1 MKLQAVSRSLSAPKV
16 DVDKREITFS
26 LSSEFPVERD
36 FGYEVLSH
44 ERGAVD
50 ASRIKQG
57 AVPLLLNHNP
67 DEQIGRVVNYA
78 IRGSKLFVTAR
89 LSSSDEA
96 TQILK
101 DVADGVR
108 GAASVRYSIDEVKK
122 LRDDEANQ
130 YLDGDD
136 DDSDDDD
143 DSEDDTQ
150 DTDAAFNTGDA
161 ENCFTP
167 DRSLPTYLVSK
178 WSLIEASLVSIPAD
192 PTVGAG
198 RTEELFEVR
207 GFEDAAKEPTSRSEV
222 IISETM
228 SAEASKPEINL
239 ESLRSEEITRMR
251 DIQAFGERFGASKE
265 AASYIQEGKSV
276 ADFQRFILEN
286 KINQSKAIETVV
298 DPTRE
303 LPAKDQKR
311 YSLVRAINALV
322 NNKGL
327 DGVEGEVHDE
337 LLKAR
342 AHSGIHG
349 ATGVLIPDFA
359 LAAKNGKRDMQVSTS
374 NLGGVSVQTT
384 VEPSYIDYLY
394 PFTAVLKSGAR
405 YMPGLVGN
413 LLIPRQTGAASTN
426 WVSEV
431 AAATESDQTLGS
443 VELTPK
449 RLTAWTN
456 FSKQLL
462 YQSSIAIEEMI
473 RHDLVTQM
481 AVSVDYGALYGTGSN
496 NQPLGLF
503 NYSANTSVSSL
514 PYDFSKL
521 APTVGFG
528 SGYPTYVEV
537 LDFPANIE
545 SGNFPLDNAGG
556 WIMHPQTEAAFRTYP
571 QNQTSSGPSGTLF
584 PIFMA
589 SPDSKMNGFPIAKTT
604 QVTNGAVIFGAWDQ
618 LMIGQ
623 WGPGVELLADV
634 FTLAQQAEVRLIA
647 NQFVDIEARYA
658 NAFCISSGSA
668 LG

>member
-1 MKLQAVSRSLSAPKV
+1 MKLQSQFRSLRSPKV
-16 DVDKREITFS
+16 DVEKREITFS
-26 LSSEFPVERD
+26 LSSEYPVERD
-36 FGYEVLSH
+36 FGYEILSH

-57 AVPLLLNHNP
+57 AVPLLLNHDPN
-67 DEQIGRVVNYA
+67 DQIGCVVSYA
-78 IRGSKLFVTAR
+78 IRGSKLFVTAKV
-89 LSSSDEA
+89 SSSDEA

-101 DVADGVR
+101 DVNDGVR
-108 GAASVRYSIDEVKK
+108 GAASVRYSINEVKK

-136 DDSDDDD
+136 EEEDEEE
-143 DSEDDTQ
+143 EDDIQ
-150 DTDAAFNTGDA
+150 DIDAALTTGDVD
-161 ENCFTP
+161 NCFTP

-178 WSLIEASLVSIPAD
+178 WSIIEASLVSIPAD

-207 GFEDAAKEPTSRSEV
+207 GLEEPSEERKV
-222 IISETM
+222 IIDETM
-228 SAEASKPEINL
+228 SAEASKPEINV
-239 ESLRSEEITRMR
+239 ESLRSEEMSRMR
-251 DIQAFGERFGASKE
+251 DIQAYGSRFGASTE
-265 AASYIQEGKSV
+265 AESFIKEGKSV
-276 ADFQRFILEN
+276 AEFQRFILEN
-286 KINQSKAIETVV
+286 KIKDSQPIATVV

-303 LPAKDQKR
+303 MPAKDQKR
-311 YSLVRAINALV
+311 YSIVRAINALV

-327 DGVEGEVHDE
+327 DGVEAEVHEE
-337 LLKAR
+337 LLRAR
-342 AHSGIHG
+342 AVSGIHG
-349 ATGVLIPDFA
+349 ASGVLIPDFA
-359 LAAKNGKRDMQVSTS
+359 LAGKKRDMQVATPT
-374 NLGGVSVQTT
+374 LGGVTLQTT

-405 YMPGLVGN
+405 YLPGLVGN

-426 WVSEV
+426 WVAEI
-431 AAATESDQTLGS
+431 AAATESDPALGS
-443 VELTPK
+443 VSLSPK

-462 YQSSIAIEEMI
+462 YQSSVAIEELI
-473 RHDLVTQM
+473 RKDLVTQM
-481 AVSVDYGALYGTGSN
+481 AVSIDYGALYGTGAN

-503 NYSANTSVSSL
+503 NYSANASVSSL
-514 PYDFSKL
+514 PYNYGQL

-537 LDFPANIE
+537 LDFAANIE
-545 SGNFPLDNAGG
+545 SGNFPLDEAGG

-571 QNQTSSGPSGTLF
+571 QNQTASGPSGSLF
-584 PIFMA
+584 PVFMA
-589 SPDSKMNGFPIAKTT
+589 SPEGKMNGFQIRKST

-634 FTLAQQAEVRLIA
+634 FTLAQNAEVRLIA

-668 LG
+668 LGH